1 MAASSIFHVRR
12 AGSSC
17 ALSVRSLSK
26 VFARGPA
33 HSPHRTSAL
42 VDVSLDIL
50 SGEVLGL
57 VGAAGSGKTTLLQC
71 SAGLL
76 RRDSGF
82 IEWFGEPFPGG
93 GCLPGLAHV
102 PSTPVYY
109 PFLTVR
115 DVLAYRTSRDEL
127 PLGGRNDL
135 IGSLLARLE
144 LEEISSA
151 YVGDLPREAVKR
163 LALAEALATT
173 PRVIFVDG
181 TFSDVSSACPPAVQR
196 TLREEAASGCTVAVA
211 ARDAATVAA
220 IASRI
225 VLLESGKVVG
235 AFSKDSD
242 QRSEMP
248 ATTVFPALVS
258 RDRLIAERMH

>member
-1 MAASSIFHVRR
+1 MAAFPIVAGYH
-12 AGSSC
+12 AGSPC
-17 ALSVRSLSK
+17 ALSIRSLSK

-33 HSPHRTSAL
+33 HSPQRTSAL

-57 VGAAGSGKTTLLQC
+57 VGAAGAGKTTLLQC

-82 IEWFGEPFPGG
+82 IEWFGEPFAGG

-102 PSTPVYY
+102 PTTPVYY

-115 DVLAYRTSRDEL
+115 DVLAYRTSREEL
-127 PLGGRNDL
+127 PRVSRDEV
-135 IGSLLARLE
+135 IESLLARLD

-151 YVGDLPREAVKR
+151 YVGDLPREAVNR
-163 LALAEALATT
+163 LALAEALTT
-173 PRVIFVDG
+173 GPRVIFLDG
-181 TFSDVSSACPPAVQR
+181 TFSDMAPAFPPAVQR
-196 TLREEAASGCTVAVA
+196 TLAEEAANGCTVAIA

-225 VLLESGKVVG
+225 VLLERGRVVG
-235 AFSKDSD
+235 AFSKDTG
-242 QRSEMP
+242 QRPGMP
-248 ATTVFPALVS
+248 DGAVFPALVH